1 MLQNPPRDTAAI
13 APDLRPA
20 LRYREQLIASTAN
33 EFNAMVRGLNG
44 GTVLPAPGGD
54 PVLNPNVLPTGRN
67 MYSVNAET
75 TPNPRAWEDGKR
87 LADSVT

>member
-1 MLQNPPRDTAAI
+1 M
-13 APDLRPA
+13 
-20 LRYREQLIASTAN
+20 
-33 EFNAMVRGLNG
+33 NG

-75 TPNPRAWEDGKR
+75 TPNPRA
-87 LADSVT
+87 